1 MQRRVALGEV
11 DDLGPIR
18 CDRRHRDDDVGL
30 AGIHIGDAGCAGGRD
45 EFGLG
50 PVLGE
55 QLGHFDIGAGGLHG
69 GVHHAGRRNREVGR

>member
-1 MQRRVALGEV
+1 MTLARSGVTDGVEMMMSALPVFTLGMRVAPV
-11 DDLGPIR
+11 
-18 CDRRHRDDDVGL
+18 V
-30 AGIHIGDAGCAGGRD
+30 RD
-45 EFGLG
+45 EFELQA